1 MSSMEAAV
9 WTATD
14 QVKVTGVPLPEV
26 PQGWALGKVA
36 YNGICGTDLA
46 ILHGR
51 HPRATAP
58 LIMGHEISA
67 GSSGAA
73 PPALPPGP

>member
-1 MSSMEAAV
+1 MNAMTAAR

-14 QVKVTGVPLPEV
+14 QVEVSQVPVPEV
-26 PQGWALGKVA
+26 PAGWALVKVA

-51 HPRATAP
+51 HPRASAP
-58 LIMGHEISA
+58 LIMGHEIS
-67 GSSGAA
+67 G
-73 PPALPPGP
+73 